1 MKWLPLKM
9 NFLPLIFQEI
19 NFVTEEYITL
29 LSKIRQKDS
38 IKNKKIQK
46 EENNI
51 RSSDESPSRKSNK
64 LQEQTESE
72 YEKNESENLKENDEE
87 FEIAIK
93 KYNGLR
99 ESISKRINELEDF
112 YEDNIEDVRV
122 SNFEKARLRLKK
134 LLMYSYDNVN
144 KVENS
149 SQQKNIFIKDENNI
163 FNKKITEDTKK
174 KIIENNISLEKQI
187 IKERNKEEERAKKI
201 LTGSDDR
208 KKKEVNKR
216 GVVKNKKG
224 VIKVRGDEGFLKM
237 TEKARKSSVMAESEN
252 YDIDF
257 DEYNKSREI
266 IFKIKL
272 NQNEYNL
279 LLKEKKNKGHVSP
292 YLFK

>member
-29 LSKIRQKDS
+29 LSKIRQKES

-237 TEKARKSSVMAESEN
+237 TEKARKSSVMTESEN

>member
-29 LSKIRQKDS
+29 LSKIRQKES

-51 RSSDESPSRKSNK
+51 RSSDESLSRKSNK